1 MMRSS
6 KKGSPMKGYPMKLHR
21 FLIPALILASTSCT
35 DTENPGE
42 DNEQEVITT
51 VVLKFTPVGGGDTL
65 EFQWT
70 DPENDGSPVIDP
82 VVLQESIDYTLSV
95 SFLNALEDPAE
106 DITVEVKAESDQHQL
121 FFTGTA
127 VQSLATGT
135 NADAVI
141 TQTYSDTDANGL
153 PVGLESDIVTVGPG
167 AGTFIVT
174 LRHLPPE
181 NETAVK
187 TEGLAEAVASGG
199 FGGVPGTT
207 DAQVTFELT
216 VE

>member
-1 MMRSS
+1 
-6 KKGSPMKGYPMKLHR
+6 MKLHR
-21 FLIPALILASTSCT
+21 LLIPALALAFASCT
-35 DTENPGE
+35 DAENPDE
-42 DNEQEVITT
+42 QNEQEVITT
-51 VVLKFTPVGGGDTL
+51 IVLAFAPVGGGETL

-70 DPENDGSPVIDP
+70 DPENDGSPVIDE
-82 VVLQESIDYTLSV
+82 VVLQDSTDYTLSV

-141 TQTYSDTDANGL
+141 TQSYSDTDANGL
-153 PVGLESDIVTVGPG
+153 PVGLESAIVTVGPG

-181 NETAVK
+181 NESAVK
-187 TEGLAEAVASGG
+187 AEGLAETVASSG
-199 FGGVPGTT
+199 FGALPGST
-207 DAQVTFELT
+207 DAQVTFDLT
-216 VE
+216 VQ